1 MVALA
6 VAGRADVLDGDWFVA
21 VRAWASGADGGH
33 ERAAV
38 LAALA
43 AERSESAAAAFVDG
57 EVPLAAGGRDGRDRR
72 GRGAAASPG
81 GLLARGRA
89 PAAAAGR
96 GERLPACGAAA
107 HRNAIVTPRGC
118 RVGGPGVATD
128 LAAGLPAL
136 GHVEVEAGR
145 GGELGAVA
153 EVAGQPVQHELLVA
167 GVG

>member
-57 EVPLAAGGRDGRDRR
+57 EVRR
-72 GRGAAASPG
+72 AAASPG